1 MKKDD
6 ILSKI
11 HEVWDVE
18 SIQQKVSNDE
28 ALAQLAEEASE
39 LIHSA
44 LKLRR
49 SMSDN
54 NPTPVS
60 YEVALSNFVEEAAD
74 VEACFDVL
82 FDRTLRK
89 EIQKIKQMK
98 LKRWVERISKI

>member
-1 MKKDD
+1 MEKDD
-6 ILSKI
+6 IANKI

-39 LIHSA
+39 LIHAA

-49 SMSDN
+49 AMREN

-60 YEVALSNFVEEAAD
+60 YEAALLNFVEETAD

-82 FDRTLRK
+82 LDGSSRK

-98 LKRWVERISKI
+98 LKRWAERISKT